1 MGQSRRQSSLVKSI
15 SKGVSRDPDRFK
27 KTCWGQL
34 VAFFTI
40 NGIKLIRYEP
50 KLFNTLRHEAWEL
63 NEDDYQ
69 ASFRPTN
76 GQPPLKAMGDL
87 GYSGSSLP
95 RRFEYSFFE
104 ADFLEPYQKHMCEH
118 PDSVLVW
125 ITDYILSPYVTMGTL
140 FGLTPG
146 HHIVMENILRGRE
159 DDPRRDEWETYDLKP
174 IDYFYPER
182 DLFPESLVSEETISK
197 LADSFNDKLHLT
209 REDHDKFW
217 KAIQTDTQFLKD
229 TNAVDYSLFLVR
241 IPASSSPVAL
251 GRQSAWHAGLP
262 SADGKWKYHA
272 VVLDFFWARHKLHA
286 QAMSGVVQ
294 TFNVIGRKGP
304 MSITTTADEY
314 RQNFLSMV
322 KGMIVVD

>member
-15 SKGVSRDPDRFK
+15 SKGFP
-27 KTCWGQL
+27 
-34 VAFFTI
+34 
-40 NGIKLIRYEP
+40 
-50 KLFNTLRHEAWEL
+50 
-63 NEDDYQ
+63 
-69 ASFRPTN
+69 PTN

-87 GYSGSSLP
+87 GYFGSTFFSTQDGSFVVKSLP

-118 PDSVLVW
+118 PDSG
-125 ITDYILSPYVTMGTL
+125 TTLSWKTFFVVERMTRAEMSGKRT
-140 FGLTPG
+140 
-146 HHIVMENILRGRE
+146 IS
-159 DDPRRDEWETYDLKP
+159 KP